1 MSIFI
6 KGSKE
11 ERNIA
16 ELFKKFKDNKMM
28 FDHIFDQH
36 DNKLIN
42 KCLKELKNNLNQ
54 KDFKLN
60 SIEEQTRK
68 YLHVLR
74 ITKERFSNYFHWYS
88 LEELM
93 ILNQLIKKFENELKQ
108 Y

>member
-16 ELFKKFKDNKMM
+16 KLFKKFKDNKMM